1 MVTLAVSDLRCSY
14 GDVRVLSGVDI
25 EPVAGAPVT
34 AVVGPNAAG
43 KSTLFKCIA
52 GLLRHSGSVLVD
64 SQPTSS
70 MRTAELS
77 RRVAY
82 LPQEVPV
89 HAVLTVFEAVLLAR
103 RHAGSWRVSD
113 DDLERVEM
121 TLQSIGIDD
130 LAMRYL
136 NELSGGQRQLVSVAQ
151 ALVRDAEVMLLDEPT
166 SNLDLQRQLEVLALV
181 RAHAEASGCSV
192 WITLHDLNLASRYAD
207 QVVVLNGGAIHA
219 AGRPH
224 EVMTEEMLRQVY
236 GVRAYVTRHDDGIPQ
251 VHAIESTR
259 PLFATVPAPATSERD
274 RVHV

>member
-14 GDVRVLSGVDI
+14 GKVQVLSGVDI
-25 EPVAGAPVT
+25 EPVARAHVT

-52 GLLRHSGSVLVD
+52 GLLRHSGTVLVD
-64 SQPTSS
+64 GTSTAS
-70 MRTAELS
+70 MRAADLS

-103 RHAGSWRVSD
+103 RQAGSWRVSD
-113 DDLERVEM
+113 DDLERVDR
-121 TLQSIGIDD
+121 TLRSIGIDD

-151 ALVRDAEVMLLDEPT
+151 ALVRDAAVMLLDEPT

-181 RAHAEASGCSV
+181 RAHAGAHGSAV

-207 QVVVLNGGAIHA
+207 QIVVLNGGRIHS
-219 AGRPH
+219 AGRPQG
-224 EVMTEEMLRQVY
+224 VMTEEMLREVY
-236 GVRAYVTRHDDGIPQ
+236 GVNAYVTVHDDGVPQ

-259 PLFATVPAPATSERD
+259 PLFATAPASLNNEWETT
-274 RVHV
+274 HV